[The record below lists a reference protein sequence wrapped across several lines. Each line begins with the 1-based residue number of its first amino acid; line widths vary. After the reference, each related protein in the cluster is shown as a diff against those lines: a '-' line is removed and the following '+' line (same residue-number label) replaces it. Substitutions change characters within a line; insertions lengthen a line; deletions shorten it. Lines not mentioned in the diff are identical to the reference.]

1 MFGIRA
7 RSKQYAFQYR
17 RFYSYYPNAGFGHM
31 FSEWA
36 RNPQAKYNRSYGNGA
51 AMRVMP
57 IAYAFPEWNQM
68 MRQVEASCLPT
79 HNNGE
84 AKSAAYAVAAAVRMA
99 QAGETKDEIKEYI
112 EDRFYDLSKS
122 LEQIRKAV
130 NAEMA
135 SYEEQLK
142 SIAAI
147 RAQTGTV
154 TSYELAQIK
163 KIYHKI
169 ATRIHPD
176 INPQLFGNEE
186 VKELWENVTSAYRSN
201 DLDRMKEL
209 EAVASTVIAKYCG
222 DVVAV
227 VIGDLDEKIEE
238 IKAQIAEIKST
249 DPYQYK
255 YLLEDEESCA
265 ETEKNLKSEIE
276 EYQEYLDYLNSQME
290 ALGIS

>member
-1 MFGIRA
+1 
-7 RSKQYAFQYR
+7 
-17 RFYSYYPNAGFGHM
+17 
-31 FSEWA
+31 
-36 RNPQAKYNRSYGNGA
+36 
-51 AMRVMP
+51 
-57 IAYAFPEWNQM
+57 M
-68 MRQVEASCLPT
+68 MA
-79 HNNGE
+79 
-84 AKSAAYAVAAAVRMA
+84 
-99 QAGETKDEIKEYI
+99 
-112 EDRFYDLSKS
+112 EDNTLQDYTDLILERDRLSKEAELYRLDYIKRFGELIEKS
-122 LEQIRKAV
+122 FSLKIECIRCKKIISEYLKAVNRGAGSKGMTLEQIRKAV

-255 YLLEDEESCA
+255 YLLEDEEACV